1 MKKVVFDE
9 GETPRVIGVR
19 YVRDGEEFV
28 VGVRKE
34 AVVSGGSINTPQ
46 ILMLSGIGDKQH
58 LHDHGVTF
66 CIKCTIFVS
75 FKFCLYLMK
84 GFWSMLKL
92 IRDDLISSIYITKF
106 KN

>member
-1 MKKVVFDE
+1 MKKVVFDG

-58 LHDHGVTF
+58 LRDHGVSFVYIYTVSCDF
-66 CIKCTIFVS
+66 HLIF
-75 FKFCLYLMK
+75 FGL
-84 GFWSMLKL
+84 
-92 IRDDLISSIYITKF
+92 
-106 KN
+106 